1 MCFARCCSPVEVD
14 GDGNC
19 LVHSASVG
27 LTGTQRYFDAL
38 RFAIYK
44 VTIEERFSGMHM

>member
-1 MCFARCCSPVEVD
+1 VEVD

-44 VTIEERFSGMHM
+44 VGLYTLGSMEGNVV